1 MNNIILIGMSGVG
14 KSTLG
19 SMLAEKLNYNFID
32 TDILIQEKVG
42 QPLPQIIKE
51 KGIDYILQIEN
62 EINSNIKVENSVIST
77 GGSVIYGK
85 QAMQNLKNIGKI
97 IYLKQDF
104 EIINERIENIE
115 ERGIIIRKNQTLEEL
130 YDERVPLYEKYADIT
145 IDEKD
150 FSIEETLQEILNALN
165 NN

>member
-85 QAMQNLKNIGKI
+85 QAMHNLKNIGKI

-150 FSIEETLQEILNALN
+150 FSIEETLQEILNALDN
-165 NN
+165 N